1 MEEKESTRSLKEARP
16 WWVLG
21 AEVATGL
28 GEGEQEGQG
37 QVTGSVVVKDQCV
50 LGPGRKCLYFHQST
64 VGSHQGFNY
73 NSITGLGTE
82 AR

>member
-1 MEEKESTRSLKEARP
+1 MEERESNRTLKEARP

-28 GEGEQEGQG
+28 VEGEQEGEG

-50 LGPGRKCLYFHQST
+50 LHPGRKCLYLHQST
-64 VGSHQGFNY
+64 VGSLKVFN
-73 NSITGLGTE
+73 
-82 AR
+82 

>member
-1 MEEKESTRSLKEARP
+1 MEERESNRTLKEARP

-28 GEGEQEGQG
+28 VEGEQEGEG

-50 LGPGRKCLYFHQST
+50 LHPGRKYLYLHQST
-64 VGSHQGFNY
+64 VGSHKVFN
-73 NSITGLGTE
+73 
-82 AR
+82 